1 VLIGG
6 DKIGVGNKIFYE
18 TLVPL
23 AERLGAIPAGAGPR
37 KEKTMKL
44 TRWSEARNKGMTPK
58 RIAKADALVAR
69 EALNIRLR
77 TLREAAGLTQAEL
90 AKRAT
95 LTQSQLSRLEAS
107 ANVEMRSILRYA
119 QAAGA
124 DRVEITAVLGAKH
137 IPLAIMGMTDVERD
151 KLHERKYGKPVKTS
165 PSSVRGRKGG
175 SEAR

>member
-6 DKIGVGNKIFYE
+6 DKLGVGNKIFYE

-90 AKRAT
+90 A
-95 LTQSQLSRLEAS
+95 RLEAS